1 MQPNDVDKLLKEYR
15 TNKARYETLILTAER
30 TQRLLQAEADSA
42 LANDALH
49 AQQYKDTPHGNKV
62 SKPVEDLV
70 LRYMDGYMPDTMRDW
85 MAEGAAVQGELME
98 LKTDIRYVDAWLGA
112 LNDRERIVITE
123 AVIND
128 RSMRELSLHSHK
140 MFAYPLSADAIRGI
154 KRSALKKIYDI
165 AR

>member
-1 MQPNDVDKLLKEYR
+1 M
-15 TNKARYETLILTAER
+15 
-30 TQRLLQAEADSA
+30 
-42 LANDALH
+42 
-49 AQQYKDTPHGNKV
+49 
-62 SKPVEDLV
+62 
-70 LRYMDGYMPDTMRDW
+70 
-85 MAEGAAVQGELME
+85 QGELME

-154 KRSALKKIYDI
+154 KRNALKKIYDI

>member
-1 MQPNDVDKLLKEYR
+1 MTQNDVDKLLKEYR
-15 TNKARYETLILTAER
+15 TNRARYETLMLTAAR
-30 TQRLLQAEADSA
+30 QRRLLETEAANA

-49 AQQYKDTPHGNKV
+49 AQQYKDSPHGNNI

-70 LRYMDGYMPDTMRDW
+70 LRYMDGYTPENLRDW
-85 MAEGAAVQGELME
+85 NSEEAETQKELLE

-112 LNDRERIVITE
+112 LNDRERTVITE

-128 RSMRELSLHSHK
+128 RSMKELSLCSHRL
-140 MFAYPLSADAIRGI
+140 FVYPLSADAIRGI
-154 KRSALKKIYDI
+154 KRNAMKKIYEI